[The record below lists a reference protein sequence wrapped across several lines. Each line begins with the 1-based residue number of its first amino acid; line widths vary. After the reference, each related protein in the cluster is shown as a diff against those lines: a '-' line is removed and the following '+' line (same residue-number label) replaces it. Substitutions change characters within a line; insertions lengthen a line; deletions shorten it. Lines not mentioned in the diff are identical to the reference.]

1 MRKIS
6 KIKRSVRAVSPVIS
20 TILMISIVV
29 IASIVAYVFVVGF
42 VGGKTENAGN
52 GIQVQS
58 LASKSNLVV
67 YVQNTGQGIVH
78 LREHG
83 SIYVNDFPMKILRV
97 DDKNIQEV
105 IDQKGL
111 IPIKVGQTIAVTVN
125 YLPQP
130 DEQLKIKIVT
140 VEGTSMQSSGKPH
153 FSFAIQVPITFMTN
167 PVGAGT
173 IDQQSKDY
181 PVGAI
186 IPITATAYPGYV
198 FASWTY
204 TGYIEIN
211 NPTSASTDAQ
221 IINPVTV
228 TANFIPETG
237 SKLTFTSGSS
247 QTIYTNELSSTITIT
262 RQDASNNP
270 ITTGNTNIEIQTT
283 ASSGN
288 FYNSEGTQI
297 TSITINSPASSNE
310 VYYKDTAAGTPT
322 LKATTS
328 DQSYSSISTTFTIKT
343 PTPTQNTSPTIPPTD
358 SPTPSPKPTEEPTT
372 TPNPCPTTSPLPTST
387 PTTSPSQTPTSTP
400 TTTPHP
406 SPSPHPTQPPCTTP
420 TPTPTTTPKP
430 TTEHNSHF
438 DEPSDNWNQG
448 WDYWT
453 HSPWKVATDKCYDI
467 QQSVKSTSSNQ
478 GHFTCNP
485 IDASD
490 AKYITVTFKYM
501 THQTQPTNFH
511 TRYSGSVTDDYC
523 NVAWKTLGENGA
535 NLGDNSKCS
544 PDQWHEYKVTIT
556 DISAFTNNFRLS
568 FLSQDLNSRAAI
580 WIDNVQITICK

>member
-6 KIKRSVRAVSPVIS
+6 NIKRSVRAVSPVIS
-20 TILMISIVV
+20 TLLMISIVV
-29 IASIVAYVFVVGF
+29 IASLVAYVFVVGF
-42 VGGKTENAGN
+42 VGGKTEYAGN

-58 LASKSNLVV
+58 LASRSNLVV

-83 SIYVNDFPMKILRV
+83 SIYVNDFSMNILRV
-97 DDKNIQEV
+97 DDKTIQEV
-105 IDQKGL
+105 MDQKGL

-130 DEQLKIKIVT
+130 EEQLRIKIVT

-153 FSFAIQVPITFMTN
+153 FSFSMQVPVTFITN
-167 PVGAGT
+167 PIGAGT
-173 IDQQSKDY
+173 IDQQSQDY

-186 IPITATAYPGYV
+186 IPITATANPGYV

-211 NPTSASTDAQ
+211 NPASASTDAQ
-221 IINPVTV
+221 IIGSTTV
-228 TANFIPETG
+228 TAIF
-237 SKLTFTSGSS
+237 
-247 QTIYTNELSSTITIT
+247 LSAEDPT
-262 RQDASNNP
+262 
-270 ITTGNTNIEIQTT
+270 
-283 ASSGN
+283 
-288 FYNSEGTQI
+288 
-297 TSITINSPASSNE
+297 
-310 VYYKDTAAGTPT
+310 TPT
-322 LKATTS
+322 
-328 DQSYSSISTTFTIKT
+328 
-343 PTPTQNTSPTIPPTD
+343 
-358 SPTPSPKPTEEPTT
+358 
-372 TPNPCPTTSPLPTST
+372 NPCPTTSPTPT
-387 PTTSPSQTPTSTP
+387 PTTSPTTNPTPSPTPTSTP

-406 SPSPHPTQPPCTTP
+406 SPSPHPTQPPCPTPTPTTTP

-430 TTEHNSHF
+430 STEHNSHF
-438 DEPSDNWNQG
+438 DDNSEHWNHG

-453 HSPWKVATDKCYDI
+453 HSPWKVTTDKCYDI
-467 QQSVKSTSSNQ
+467 HQSVKSTSSNQ

-490 AKYITVTFKYM
+490 AKYITITFKYM

-511 TRYSGSVTDDYC
+511 ARYSGSVTEDYC
-523 NVAWKTLGENGA
+523 NVAWKTLGEHGA
-535 NLGDNSKCS
+535 NLGDNSKYS
-544 PDQWHEYKVTIT
+544 QDQWNEYKITIT